1 MSAEKYYI
9 QTTRIFSPCATFWRV
24 GGKGYTTNLDEAWL
38 VGAAKAASIC
48 RDRPTQDIPV
58 RAALVDVAAVRHIA
72 SSQAAQIAEDFPL
85 AVKC

>member
-9 QTTRIFSPCATFWRV
+9 QNTLNFFPCATFWCV
-24 GGKGYTTNLDEAWL
+24 DGKGYTTNLDEAW
-38 VGAAKAASIC
+38 VVDAAKAASIC
-48 RDRPTQDIPV
+48 RDRPEQDIPV
-58 RAALVDVAAVRHIA
+58 RAALVDVAAVRHID